1 MLEQDLRR
9 VVLAGSNYALER
21 DLKKQS
27 CLKTFK
33 LNEFKNKLKIILYA
47 H

>member
-27 CLKTFK
+27 CLFHIQT
-33 LNEFKNKLKIILYA
+33 ERI
-47 H
+47 